1 MNRLVGRGL
10 LKDDVKLLLCK
21 ENLLHKVL
29 RHVAMNRDET
39 TTPDEAVQTNKV
51 IAKAIAPLGHNKI
64 HP

>member
-21 ENLLHKVL
+21 ENLLHKAL
-29 RHVAMNRDET
+29 HHVAMNRDET
-39 TTPDEAVQTNKV
+39 MTTAEAVQTNKE
-51 IAKAIAPLGHNKI
+51 IALLGHNKI